1 MHKWMAIFRYKR
13 NQKNESDVGKKKKKK
28 KKEQGKE
35 EAWARGKW
43 MRQEETREGEE
54 VGGWKRRS
62 RMEGEGK
69 RNSDSRGEKA
79 NPLCE

>member
-13 NQKNESDVGKKKKKK
+13 NQKNESDVGKKKK
-28 KKEQGKE
+28 EQGKE

-43 MRQEETREGEE
+43 MRQEETRECEE
-54 VGGWKRRS
+54 VGGWKLRS

-69 RNSDSRGEKA
+69 RNSDRGEKV
-79 NPLCE
+79 NPFCE